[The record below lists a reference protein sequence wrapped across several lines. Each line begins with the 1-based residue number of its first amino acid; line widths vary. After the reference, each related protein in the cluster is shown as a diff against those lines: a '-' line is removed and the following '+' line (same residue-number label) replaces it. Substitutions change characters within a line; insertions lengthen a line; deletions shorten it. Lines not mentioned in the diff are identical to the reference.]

1 MVLHDFKQAEEFL
14 ASHIPKT
21 TSTIFPGEVGLNR
34 AKDFLHLL
42 GDPQE
47 RLKIIHVA
55 GTSGKGSTCY
65 LISSLLA
72 SQGFKVGLHQSPHL
86 IDVTERFQLNGQIID
101 KKEFVFYLN
110 KIIPVIEKIKNITY
124 FEILVGLAFYIFNDK
139 KVDYAVMETGLGGW
153 YDGTNV
159 VSRPDKLSVIT
170 KIGLDH
176 TAILGTTIEKIALQK
191 AMIIVPKSQVISIYQ
206 EPKAEKVIRGVAN
219 IKEANVVF
227 VNRLNRLNL
236 IGDYQKE
243 NAGLALTAVYYL
255 SLRDK
260 FTIDQK
266 KIKKV
271 FETAS
276 FPGRFD
282 VRKINN
288 KTVIFDGAHNPQKMD
303 AFIGSLVK
311 KYPRKKFNFLLAFKK
326 GKDYQAM
333 LKIILKNVHPP
344 SSRKSH
350 DYGEASKIILTSF
363 LTKNQ
368 DMINGSEEPEVI
380 SNQLNQLNRPQPVKS
395 VGNKNFCSV
404 EIIPDLKK
412 AWREILK
419 EDGIIVV
426 TGSLYLVG
434 EIFKLINTTNTTNP
448 TNKPINKEII
458 K

>member
-1 MVLHDFKQAEEFL
+1 MIIKTFKQAESFL

-47 RLKIIHVA
+47 KLKIIHVA

-86 IDVTERFQLNGQIID
+86 TDVTERFQINNQNIS
-101 KKEFVFYLN
+101 KEDFVDYLN

-153 YDGTNV
+153 YDGTNI

-176 TAILGTTIEKIALQK
+176 TAILGETIEKIALQK
-191 AMIIVPKSQVISIYQ
+191 AMIINEKSQAISIYQ
-206 EPKAEKVIRGVAN
+206 EPKVEKVIRGVAN
-219 IKEANVVF
+219 IKEANIVF
-227 VNRLNRLNL
+227 VNRLNQLNRLNRLNRLNQLGL
-236 IGDYQKE
+236 IGEYQKE

-260 FTIDQK
+260 FKINQK
-266 KIKKV
+266 KIKNV
-271 FETAS
+271 FETAH

-282 VRKINN
+282 VKKIKN
-288 KTVIFDGAHNPQKMD
+288 KTVIFDGAHNPQKME
-303 AFIGSLVK
+303 AFIKSLVK
-311 KYPRKKFNFLLAFKK
+311 KYPGKKFNFLLAFKK
-326 GKDYQAM
+326 GKDYKEM
-333 LKIILKNVHPP
+333 LKIIISLV
-344 SSRKSH
+344 
-350 DYGEASKIILTSF
+350 GTSKIILTNF
-363 LTKNQ
+363 LTENQ
-368 DMINGSEEPEVI
+368 DIINASEDPEKI
-380 SNQLNQLNRPQPVKS
+380 KLDIIRYNRIQLETK
-395 VGNKNFCSV
+395 
-404 EIIPDLKK
+404 IIPDLKK
-412 AWREILK
+412 AWDAILK

-434 EIFKLINTTNTTNP
+434 EIFRLINTTNTTN
-448 TNKPINKEII
+448 KQILSINKN

>member
-1 MVLHDFKQAEEFL
+1 MSINNFKQAEEFL

-47 RLKIIHVA
+47 KLKIIHVA

-86 IDVTERFQLNGQIID
+86 TDVTERFQINNQNIS
-101 KKEFVFYLN
+101 KEDFVDYLN

-176 TAILGTTIEKIALQK
+176 TAILGETIEKIALQK
-191 AMIIVPKSQVISIYQ
+191 AMIINKNSQAISIYQ

-227 VNRLNRLNL
+227 VKKINRYNRMESDGIGWNRLGL
-236 IGDYQKE
+236 IGEYQKE

-260 FTIDQK
+260 FKINQK
-266 KIKKV
+266 KIKNV

-282 VRKINN
+282 VKKIKG
-288 KTVIFDGAHNPQKMD
+288 KTVIFDGAHNPQKMK
-303 AFIGSLVK
+303 AFINSLIK
-311 KYPRKKFNFLLAFKK
+311 KYPGKKFNFLLAFKK
-326 GKDYQAM
+326 GKDYKEM
-333 LKIILKNVHPP
+333 LKIIISLV
-344 SSRKSH
+344 
-350 DYGEASKIILTSF
+350 GTSKIILTSF
-363 LTKNQ
+363 LTENQ
-368 DMINGSEEPEVI
+368 DIINASEKPKKI
-380 SNQLNQLNRPQPVKS
+380 KLDIIRYNRIQLETK
-395 VGNKNFCSV
+395 
-404 EIIPDLKK
+404 IIPDLKK
-412 AWREILK
+412 AWSTVLK

-434 EIFKLINTTNTTNP
+434 EIFRLINTTNTTN
-448 TNKPINKEII
+448 KQILSINKN